1 MLLMNKCL
9 GRVLVSSDDL
19 SSLGNT
25 SALERSKLI
34 ELSNVLVEKYK
45 RELVRTPLDRSVAI
59 AI

>member
-19 SSLGNT
+19 SNLGNT
-25 SALERSKLI
+25 TALERSKLI

-45 RELVRTPLDRSVAI
+45 RELVRI
-59 AI
+59 